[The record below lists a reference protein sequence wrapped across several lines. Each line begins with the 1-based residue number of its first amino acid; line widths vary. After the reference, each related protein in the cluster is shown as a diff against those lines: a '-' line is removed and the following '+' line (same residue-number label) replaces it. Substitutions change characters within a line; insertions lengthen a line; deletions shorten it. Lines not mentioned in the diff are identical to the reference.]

1 MLIYVCHICHQPIK
15 LTIISSLKIEYQLTL
30 TNLEIHKLGHMSV
43 QEWED
48 NFESILKTP
57 ETILNQQINQSY
69 LQTR

>member
-1 MLIYVCHICHQPIK
+1 MHVFHAWYQSIK

-30 TNLEIHKLGHMSV
+30 THVDIHILDRMSV

-48 NFESILKTP
+48 NFGSILKMLQ
-57 ETILNQQINQSY
+57 TILTQQINQSY